1 MSDAAKHYVL
11 VTGSAGTI
19 GKAVVKELLK
29 RGHRVR
35 GLDIRETPGMSDC
48 VVGSIADPA
57 VIEKAVAGGITA
69 IVHLAAT
76 VDEADFMTLILPN
89 NIVAVHYIMDAA
101 RRHGIKRVA
110 LASSMQVVN
119 GIPRDVRHDFDLLPP
134 TVTSPTNGY
143 GVSKIFAE
151 AMGHY
156 YWNKFQI
163 STIAARIGYLPRDVP
178 NARHIK
184 EHPHAQHFFCSH
196 DDAGRF
202 FACAIEA
209 PNVKYASLWVLSK
222 RPDPTKGYDM
232 RPGKEI
238 IGFEPQDV
246 FPEGLPFKDEI

>member
-1 MSDAAKHYVL
+1 VDGKHYVL
-11 VTGSAGTI
+11 VTGSAGVI
-19 GKAVVKELLK
+19 GKAVVKEMLK
-29 RGHRVR
+29 RGHKVR
-35 GLDIRETPGMSDC
+35 GLDMKETPGVGEDF

-57 VIEKAVAGGITA
+57 VIEKAVGGGITA

-89 NIVAVHYIMDAA
+89 NIIAVHYIFDAA
-101 RRHGIKRVA
+101 RRHGIKRMA
-110 LASSMQVVN
+110 IASSMQVVN
-119 GIPRDVRHDFDLLPP
+119 GIPRDERHAWEMLPP

-156 YWNKFQI
+156 YWNKHGI
-163 STIAARIGYLPRDVP
+163 STIAARIGYLPRDVE
-178 NARHIK
+178 NGKKIK
-184 EHPHAQHFFCSH
+184 THAFAQHFFCSH

-222 RPDPTKGYDM
+222 RPDPNKGYDM

-238 IGFEPQDV
+238 IGWEPQDV
-246 FPEGLPFKDEI
+246 FPEGLPFKNEI